1 MSVVKNVV
9 VDIEELEKIS
19 PVFRG
24 KWGNRLAKIFIRVF
38 AMDRVNRVYGNSCN
52 LEGADFA
59 ESLLNDLGV
68 NYKIGNSERLLNLP
82 EGSFITVSNHPYGGI
97 DGIMLIDLMLSVRG
111 DYKLMVNQLLSLVK
125 TMNDNFISVK
135 PKVGKKETNTLAGIN
150 GIRKTIIRIK
160 DGHPMGFFPAGA
172 VSMFGFKHLGV
183 KDREWQMSLL
193 KLIQSAKVPI
203 IPIRFY
209 DKNSILFY
217 FLGLINWRIR
227 LIRMPY
233 ELFNK
238 RNKKV
243 RLGIGNTIS
252 VEEQQ
257 KFTDLKSY
265 GKFLRKSVYNMP
277 KPESFITKTEF
288 KALINRVMMCVFT
301 WFSYN

>member
-9 VDIEELEKIS
+9 VDIEELEKLS

-24 KWGNRLAKIFIRVF
+24 KWGNRLAKVFIRVF
-38 AMDRVNRVYGNSCN
+38 AMDKVNKVYGNSCN
-52 LEGADFA
+52 LEGAAFA

-97 DGIMLIDLMLSVRG
+97 DGVMLIDMMLSIRG

-125 TMNDNFISVK
+125 TMNENIISVK
-135 PKVGKKETNTLAGIN
+135 PKVGKKETDTLAGIN
-150 GIRKTIIRIK
+150 GIRQTIIRLK
-160 DGHPMGFFPAGA
+160 EGHPMGFFPAGA

-193 KLIQSAKVPI
+193 RLIQSAKVPI
-203 IPIRFY
+203 VPIRFY

-277 KPESFITKTEF
+277 KPDSFITKTEF
-288 KALINRVMMCVFT
+288 KALVN
-301 WFSYN
+301 

>member
-1 MSVVKNVV
+1 MSIVKNVV

-24 KWGNRLAKIFIRVF
+24 KGGNRLAKIFIRVF
-38 AMDRVNRVYGNSCN
+38 AMDRVNKVYGNSCN
-52 LEGADFA
+52 LEGAAFA

-125 TMNDNFISVK
+125 TMNENFISVK
-135 PKVGKKETNTLAGIN
+135 PKVGKKGTETLAGIN
-150 GIRKTIIRIK
+150 GIRQTLIRLK

-203 IPIRFY
+203 VPIRFY
-209 DKNSILFY
+209 DKNSFLFY

-238 RNKKV
+238 RNKKT
-243 RLGIGNTIS
+243 RIGIGNTIS
-252 VEEQQ
+252 VDEQL
-257 KFTDLKSY
+257 KYPDLKSY
-265 GKFLRKSVYNMP
+265 GKFLRKSVYKMS
-277 KPESFITKTEF
+277 KPETFITKTEF
-288 KALINRVMMCVFT
+288 KALVNRVLMCVFT